1 MKAADEKGVALI
13 MVLIL
18 MGVLSVLAASLVF
31 VSQSETWSSQN
42 YRLMTEARYG
52 AESGVHKAANFILSS
67 YSPPGTAG
75 DPMSAYTI
83 TQSPVQSG
91 GQAVQLTSTGSGSNY
106 PVSSVVTAFANFVHG
121 TLTSGTDPVTY
132 DATAKLI
139 SMRQVDVYGSVLP
152 VTVQTWSIVG
162 RGTIGGNKPAYVEV
176 KATLE
181 RQVEPM
187 FSYAAFATSNGC
199 GALSWSGG
207 GTTDSYDSSA
217 ALIGGVPVDSM
228 FGGNVGTNGNLDE
241 NGGPTIIHGSLSTP
255 RTGVGSCSTG
265 AVTALTLSGSSA
277 PTAGLVELPQPV
289 TYPPPT
295 VPNPPPTGNLDVPK
309 TGSGSNI
316 VKSPTTNPCPGNPS
330 QACFGDITIK
340 GALHLTV
347 GTYNIN
353 SLTVNANAD
362 GLVVDSGPVIIN
374 VAGYSTAG
382 VKTSGSMGTPIDLT
396 GQGLITVPGFDAS
409 MLQFTYAGA
418 GTIKM
423 AGGVDGVGVLYAPN
437 ATVTNNSAGAAW
449 YGAVIAKTV
458 TDAGHAVIHYDRRLS
473 ADGMVVGPWMIDSF
487 SWRKF

>member
-52 AESGVHKAANFILSS
+52 AESGVQRAANFILNS
-67 YSPPGTAG
+67 YSAPASLSGY
-75 DPMSAYTI
+75 DI
-83 TQSPVQSG
+83 TKSPVQSG
-91 GQAVQLTSTGSGSNY
+91 GAAVTLTSDGSPSNY
-106 PVSSVVTAFANFVHG
+106 PDSAVQTAYANGVHG
-121 TLTSGTDPVTY
+121 ALTTGTDPVTY
-132 DATAKLI
+132 DATATLV
-139 SMRQVDVYGSVLP
+139 SMRAVAVYGSVLP

-176 KATLE
+176 KAILE

-187 FSYAAFATSNGC
+187 FAYAAFATSNGC

-207 GTTDSYDSSA
+207 GSTDSYDSSA
-217 ALIGGVPVDSM
+217 ALNGSVPFYSLS
-228 FGGNVGTNGNLDE
+228 GGNVGTNGNLDE
-241 NGGPTIIHGSLSTP
+241 NGGPTIIYGSLSTP

-289 TYPPPT
+289 TYPAPS
-295 VPNPPPTGNLDVPK
+295 VPNPPPTGDLDVPK
-309 TGSGSNI
+309 TGTGSNV
-316 VKSPTTNPCPGNPS
+316 VKSPATNPCPGNPS
-330 QACFGDITIK
+330 EACFGDITIK
-340 GALHLTV
+340 GALHLTA

-362 GLVVDSGPVIIN
+362 GLVVDSGPVIIH
-374 VAGYSTAG
+374 VAGFSTPGDAG
-382 VKTSGSMGTPIDLT
+382 SGSMGTPIDLT
-396 GQGLITVPGFDAS
+396 GQGLISVPGYDAS

-418 GTIKM
+418 GSIKM
-423 AGGVDGVGVLYAPN
+423 AGGVDGVGVVYAPN
-437 ATVTNNSAGAAW
+437 ATVNNNSTGAAW
-449 YGAVIAKTV
+449 FGAVIARTV
-458 TDAGHAVIHYDRRLS
+458 SDAGHAKIHYDRRLS
-473 ADGMVVGPWMIDSF
+473 MDGMTVGPWMIDSF